1 MTESTT
7 ARTLGRVIES
17 LQHRARIGLCFLDAD
32 LHYVWVND
40 AFAAMVGYGADEL
53 VGMAAAAVTH
63 ADDVALVDRLAER
76 ARRGELSHFTSRNRL
91 VRKDGD
97 VVTADVLLSM
107 VDDEDG
113 TSIGGFATVVPI
125 AA

>member
-17 LQHRARIGLCFLDAD
+17 LQHRARIGLCFFDAD

-40 AFAAMVGYGADEL
+40 TFASMVGYGADEL
-53 VGMAAAAVTH
+53 VGMAAAEVTH
-63 ADDVALVDRLAER
+63 TDDVALIDRLAAR
-76 ARRGELSHFTSRNRL
+76 ARRGELSHFTSRKRL

-97 VVTADVLLSM
+97 VITADVLVSM

-113 TSIGGFATVVPI
+113 TSIGGFATVVPV